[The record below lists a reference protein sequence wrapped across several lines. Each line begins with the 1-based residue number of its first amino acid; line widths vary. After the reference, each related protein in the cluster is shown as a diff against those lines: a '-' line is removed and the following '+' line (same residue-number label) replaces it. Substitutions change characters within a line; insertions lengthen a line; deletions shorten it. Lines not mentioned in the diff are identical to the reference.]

1 MSPEPEELRA
11 GAGLAGLPALR
22 TLDEIVDLQEAVG
35 KVYLRY
41 SRGPAVDAG
50 ETSRDK
56 ESGCVLPGLST
67 NPIAPE
73 PWWDRPPQQWV
84 ARQLCQYGHLAQRE
98 QRLGWLLTGTVVGHG
113 PDCEPLL
120 ADVTALASVEPEAMA
135 EAEQV
140 YREAFDPGRV

>member
-1 MSPEPEELRA
+1 MSGDRP
-11 GAGLAGLPALR
+11 AGLEEVPELHS
-22 TLDEIVDLQEAVG
+22 LDEIVQLQREVG
-35 KVYLRY
+35 QVYLRY

-67 NPIAPE
+67 NPITPE

-84 ARQLCQYGHLAQRE
+84 ARQLCQYEHLLGGDQV
-98 QRLGWLLTGTVVGHG
+98 GWLLTGREAGRG

-120 ADVTALASVEPEAMA
+120 ADTTPLASIAPECVEEARR
-135 EAEQV
+135 V
-140 YREAFDPGRV
+140 YQGAFEPGRR